1 MSAAKRGLGRGH
13 GAPHTGLVGKLKLEH
28 RFAGGSI
35 GRKGNGSPALE
46 PSEGG
51 EGLVAS
57 VAGAQ
62 GDRDFQVV

>member
-1 MSAAKRGLGRGH
+1 M
-13 GAPHTGLVGKLKLEH
+13 GALPW
-28 RFAGGSI
+28 
-35 GRKGNGSPALE
+35 E